1 MAPPSQDKTNRRVH
15 QISQMQLASIRTL
28 AVLALGVTAALPAL
42 MPRAAIAGA
51 SFFDVRTLCQP
62 LEIHNGAPEESAC
75 LKEQPAIA
83 RRDGRKLTLA
93 LANGKTKVITDA
105 KECEPEGPE
114 AACISYRLVGHV
126 GDRHYI
132 VLVTPYECSYVMQV
146 NRRTGA
152 ELNIGSGPFLSP
164 NGKRFIT
171 IDPRDDGN
179 CGIDYRIGMFSYGET
194 PRLEWSYK
202 PEGLEQYEVD
212 TWIGDNRVRLQAS
225 SDTNKEAPTDL
236 TRTAQGWQLKRPN
249 GEVSLGKVTTQP
261 QPAPTAS
268 SSGGR

>member
-1 MAPPSQDKTNRRVH
+1 MLL
-15 QISQMQLASIRTL
+15 ISFRYIAMVAVAIAMLA
-28 AVLALGVTAALPAL
+28 AL
-42 MPRAAIAGA
+42 MPRAASAGA
-51 SFFDVRTLCQP
+51 GFFDLRTLCQP
-62 LEIHNGAPEESAC
+62 FEIHNGSPEESAC

-83 RRDGRKLTLA
+83 RRDGRKLTLR

-105 KECEPEGPE
+105 RECEPEGPE
-114 AACISYRLVGHV
+114 AACISYRLVGHI

-132 VLVTPYECSYVMQV
+132 VLVTPYECPYVMLV

-152 ELNIGSGPFLSP
+152 EIKIGSGPFLSP

-179 CGIDYRIGMFSYGET
+179 CGIDYRIAIFSNGDS

-212 TWIGDNRVRLQAS
+212 TWIDDNRVRLQAS

-249 GEVSLGKVTTQP
+249 GEMSMGSPATPTQAP
-261 QPAPTAS
+261 PLQPAAS
-268 SSGGR
+268 SSGSR

>member
-1 MAPPSQDKTNRRVH
+1 MQRIAPPSQDRATRRVH
-15 QISQMQLASIRTL
+15 QISQMQLASFRTL
-28 AVLALGVTAALPAL
+28 AVLALGIAVALPSL

-51 SFFDVRTLCQP
+51 GFFDVRTLCRP
-62 LEIHNGAPEESAC
+62 LEIRDGAPEESAC

-105 KECEPEGPE
+105 RECEPEGPE

-132 VLVTPYECSYVMQV
+132 VLVTPYECSYVMLV
-146 NRRTGA
+146 DRRTGA

-164 NGKRFIT
+164 TGKRFIT

-179 CGIDYRIGMFSYGET
+179 CGIDYRIGMFSYGDT

-249 GEVSLGKVTTQP
+249 GEISTGSAVT
-261 QPAPTAS
+261 PAQSAPIS
-268 SSGGR
+268 R

>member
-1 MAPPSQDKTNRRVH
+1 
-15 QISQMQLASIRTL
+15 MQLASFRTL
-28 AVLALGVTAALPAL
+28 AVLGLGVTAALPTF

-51 SFFDVRTLCQP
+51 GFFDVRTLCQP
-62 LEIHNGAPEESAC
+62 LEIRNGAPEESAC

-93 LANGKTKVITDA
+93 LTNGKTKVITDA

-126 GDRHYI
+126 GGRHYI
-132 VLVTPYECSYVMQV
+132 VLVMPYECSYVMLV

-164 NGKRFIT
+164 NGQRFIT

-179 CGIDYRIGMFSYGET
+179 CGIDYRIGMFSYGDS
-194 PRLEWSYK
+194 PKLEWSYK
-202 PEGLEQYEVD
+202 PEGLEQYEID
-212 TWIGDNRVRLQAS
+212 TWIGDNRARLQAS
-225 SDTNKEAPTDL
+225 DDTRKEASTDL
-236 TRTAQGWQLKRPN
+236 TRTALGWQLKRPN
-249 GEVSLGKVTTQP
+249 GEISMGSVPAPQASPPRASLAPGSLG
-261 QPAPTAS
+261 S
-268 SSGGR
+268 R